1 MPIQIKDKSYTMVHE
16 RLQLVHESGKTFEI
30 LASEPLACG
39 ERWVWRVT
47 IKIDE
52 RQYIGSAEV
61 HLNSKNPAEMQ
72 DPWATAETSGI
83 GRAVGMAGF
92 GSVESIASADE
103 LVRSEPTPAP
113 SRHNGRQD
121 AQASAPQDDLSTR
134 IKALSGRARSLG
146 IDSNEKWQSMLRY
159 LEIGKIK
166 SDVEIT
172 LIESYLDGEEAKRAE
187 TAF

>member
-121 AQASAPQDDLSTR
+121 AQASR
-134 IKALSGRARSLG
+134 RFNRSSATIASPTASRFKPDYSFANGCLC
-146 IDSNEKWQSMLRY
+146 EKVVTNVIITCFLRGY
-159 LEIGKIK
+159 Q
-166 SDVEIT
+166 
-172 LIESYLDGEEAKRAE
+172 
-187 TAF
+187 F